1 MKKIAFLI
9 LVGIIS
15 ASNVIGQTKTVKEL
29 KVEVLKNLYFTSNS
43 LNEVCKTTNNQD
55 CRLAL
60 LSDAETFYKEFD
72 IAYQKLKVNLT
83 KDLTDQFDLIIN
95 VYSQVAKTESFQYF
109 AEPSTVT
116 AIVMVQA
123 KIEKVTELLLK

>member
-43 LNEVCKTTNNQD
+43 LT
-55 CRLAL
+55 
-60 LSDAETFYKEFD
+60 
-72 IAYQKLKVNLT
+72 
-83 KDLTDQFDLIIN
+83 
-95 VYSQVAKTESFQYF
+95 
-109 AEPSTVT
+109 
-116 AIVMVQA
+116 
-123 KIEKVTELLLK
+123 